1 MLIRRKSHEYKATD
15 KRKKKQVF
23 AKTID
28 FFSALSFD
36 ETFKHKF
43 SLAAVVGKRK
53 RRHLERVRRP
63 ASTTQKNG
71 SKSGKRRRRR
81 RRLLPIPVSA
91 LLVASIVV
99 TTFLV
104 AFLVLKSWITN

>member
-1 MLIRRKSHEYKATD
+1 MNTKQQT
-15 KRKKKQVF
+15 KKQVF

-63 ASTTQKNG
+63 ASTTQKMGRNP
-71 SKSGKRRRRR
+71 GKGGGEEEDYSLSLFPPS
-81 RRLLPIPVSA
+81 LL
-91 LLVASIVV
+91 LLLS
-99 TTFLV
+99 
-104 AFLVLKSWITN
+104 